1 MSAANWPAWR
11 GSGGNGIAT
20 ETELPLHWNTNEN
33 IRWTSPLPD
42 RGNSTPIIWDGKV
55 FVTQAVES
63 ENRRGLICF
72 DRNNGLVLWQFGVIW
87 TNKEPT
93 HPDNPGCTPSPVTD
107 GERVISWFGSAGVF
121 SLDFQG
127 RELWRRDLGSQKHQ
141 WGYASSPV
149 LYRDLCLLNFGPGER
164 SFLIALNKKTGKTV
178 WRYEIPPIPAT
189 VRAEQFGGP
198 SSASPGVKM
207 TPLSEIAGSWDTP
220 LIVHTPDGDE
230 LVLALPLRLMGFA
243 PRTGEQLW
251 SCDGPNIGIY
261 NSTFSGDG
269 LVALTASG
277 FRNTLLALHP
287 GGRGDVTASHRL
299 WLKALANSEGCVGS
313 GVLAG
318 GYIFLLNTT
327 GVAECFDERTG
338 ARVWSER
345 LPAKGARSSSFSS
358 PLVAGDRLYL
368 ANRSGDVFVLRVGP
382 KYELLAVNSIGEPM
396 IASLAVAGGDIFIRT
411 DKHLWCVSLHG
422 R

>member
-164 SFLIALNKKTGKTV
+164 SFVIALNKRTGKTV

-189 VRAEQFGGP
+189 VRA
-198 SSASPGVKM
+198 
-207 TPLSEIAGSWDTP
+207 D
-220 LIVHTPDGDE
+220 
-230 LVLALPLRLMGFA
+230 
-243 PRTGEQLW
+243 
-251 SCDGPNIGIY
+251 
-261 NSTFSGDG
+261 
-269 LVALTASG
+269 
-277 FRNTLLALHP
+277 
-287 GGRGDVTASHRL
+287 
-299 WLKALANSEGCVGS
+299 
-313 GVLAG
+313 
-318 GYIFLLNTT
+318 
-327 GVAECFDERTG
+327 
-338 ARVWSER
+338 
-345 LPAKGARSSSFSS
+345 
-358 PLVAGDRLYL
+358 
-368 ANRSGDVFVLRVGP
+368 
-382 KYELLAVNSIGEPM
+382 
-396 IASLAVAGGDIFIRT
+396 
-411 DKHLWCVSLHG
+411 
-422 R
+422 